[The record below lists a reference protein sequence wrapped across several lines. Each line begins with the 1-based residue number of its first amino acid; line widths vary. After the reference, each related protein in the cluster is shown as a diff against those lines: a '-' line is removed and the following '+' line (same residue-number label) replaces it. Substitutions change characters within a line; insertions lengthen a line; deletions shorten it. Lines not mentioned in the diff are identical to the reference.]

1 MIYRFL
7 RYTHPVSLTLAAI
20 AFMVYASIDDK
31 YTLMLRTAAPDY
43 VNALALWGVIL
54 VIPSILFLFLD
65 YIKINFIDKKG
76 ERK

>member
-7 RYTHPVSLTLAAI
+7 RHTHPVSLTLAAI
-20 AFMVYASIDDK
+20 AFMLYASIDDK
-31 YTLMLRTAAPDY
+31 YTLMLHAAAPDY
-43 VNALALWGVIL
+43 VSALALWGVIL
-54 VIPSILFLFLD
+54 VIPSILFMILD